1 MQCSRSN
8 EEKHSIF
15 LELTK
20 LLGITFDLL
29 RGKQSL
35 HFTALSTVNRILDL
49 CIYHRNYES
58 GSLTLS
64 TENVAACPNSIQEP
78 GTTGS
83 GGEGGGGGG
92 GSGGGSSGVGVGG
105 HGGVAGTGGGSGVGG
120 LGGGV
125 GCVGV
130 GGGGSGSG
138 GGSGGGSGSGSGG
151 GGGGG
156 GSSTGSGVCGR
167 GITLRKETVAPKT
180 SFDDSAHLSRKL
192 SSTSKK
198 FVNKDPSYSDRFQ
211 DDDDVRPPA
220 MPLNRTPLEIVTNAD
235 PSQILNVLHNNITMH
250 KRIIGTRQKCSPS
263 TRRRQCTHHCLQ
275 ILSARILVVMC
286 HGTNVQHRVV
296 ADGHVK
302 TLVEALDPNNDPVS
316 NLFSHN

>member
-1 MQCSRSN
+1 M
-8 EEKHSIF
+8 
-15 LELTK
+15 
-20 LLGITFDLL
+20 
-29 RGKQSL
+29 
-35 HFTALSTVNRILDL
+35 
-49 CIYHRNYES
+49 
-58 GSLTLS
+58 
-64 TENVAACPNSIQEP
+64 AACPNSLQDT
-78 GTTGS
+78 GTASSGS
-83 GGEGGGGGG
+83 EGGGGGG
-92 GSGGGSSGVGVGG
+92 VGGSNVGGVGG
-105 HGGVAGTGGGSGVGG
+105 HGGSSGAGAGSGVSG

-130 GGGGSGSG
+130 GGGGGGGSG
-138 GGSGGGSGSGSGG
+138 GVGSGGGSGSGVGG

-156 GSSTGSGVCGR
+156 GSGGGTTGTGVCGR

-198 FVNKDPSYSDRFQ
+198 FANKDPSYSDRFQ
-211 DDDDVRPPA
+211 DEDDVRPPA

-250 KRIIGTRQKCSPS
+250 KRNTGTRQKCSPS
-263 TRRRQCTHHCLQ
+263 TRRRQCIHHCLQ

-316 NLFSHN
+316 HLFLFPFFFCNF